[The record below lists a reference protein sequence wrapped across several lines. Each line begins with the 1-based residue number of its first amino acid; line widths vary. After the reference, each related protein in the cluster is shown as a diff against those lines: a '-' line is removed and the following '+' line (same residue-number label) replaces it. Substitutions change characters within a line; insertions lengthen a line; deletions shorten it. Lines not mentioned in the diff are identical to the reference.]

1 MTALQTNAQKLKYLL
16 KVRENLNTMIDGS
29 GNDYEQADA
38 LLNSLHSIL
47 RTFTILENTI
57 RKEQLASGVTN
68 EQLIAIADQASA
80 KVNDISII
88 CKLSDEIVFTI
99 DGNVESYVVKLT
111 KTGSVR
117 KNSLQCDTLTLN

>member
-1 MTALQTNAQKLKYLL
+1 MTTLQTNAQKLKYLL

-38 LLNSLHSIL
+38 LEKTYHSIL
-47 RTFTILENTI
+47 RTLTILETTI

-68 EQLIAIADQASA
+68 EQLIAIADQARA

-88 CKLSDEIVFTI
+88 RISLKEIVFMI
-99 DGNVESYVVKLT
+99 DGNAVRWVVKLT
-111 KTGSVR
+111 KTGKVR
-117 KNSLQCDTLTLN
+117 KNSFQCNSFTLH